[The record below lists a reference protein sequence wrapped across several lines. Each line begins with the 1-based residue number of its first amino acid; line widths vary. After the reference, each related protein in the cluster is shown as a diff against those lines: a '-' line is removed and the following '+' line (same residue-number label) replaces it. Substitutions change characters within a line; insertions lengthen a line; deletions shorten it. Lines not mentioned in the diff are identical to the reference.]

1 MKRALLIA
9 GSAVAIAFAGC
20 RNDSSGPGV
29 TPPPPPPPPVD
40 TIATISPSASAW
52 SQLDSSPSTD
62 GHFQDASFIN
72 ENEGWVVGILGD
84 VYHTIDGGATWERLR
99 DPTNLAGRPLFR
111 SVVFVS
117 PTLGWVGDLNNF
129 NNPDPL
135 RSLWETRDGGKTFTN
150 ISSRITG
157 AVAPVGI
164 CGLFSVDAS
173 TIYGVGRWNGPAV
186 FVKSTDGGATWQS
199 KSLAPMMTGAVDVY
213 FFDKLHGLIAGA
225 RGVGNS
231 EAEQL
236 SSKTVIAMT
245 ADGGETWTEKYV
257 GSESGHW
264 AWKISFP
271 TPQIGYIATQGANK
285 DQVVLKTI
293 DGGNSWS
300 EIHLGNYDGG
310 FSGAG
315 FISASVGWV
324 GASTYA
330 YETTD
335 GGVTWKRSSWVK
347 GQSINRFRLLPSG
360 VGYAVGA
367 RVFKYV
373 PK

>member
-9 GSAVAIAFAGC
+9 GIAVAIAFAGC
-20 RNDSSGPGV
+20 TNDSSGPGI
-29 TPPPPPPPPVD
+29 TPPPPPPPPID
-40 TIATISPSASAW
+40 TIATISPAASAW
-52 SQLDSSPSTD
+52 SQLDNSPSTE
-62 GHFQDASFIN
+62 GHFQDASFVSA
-72 ENEGWVVGILGD
+72 NEGWVVGILGD
-84 VYHTIDGGATWERLR
+84 MYHTTDGGATWETLR
-99 DPTNLAGRPLFR
+99 QPSNLSGRPIFR

-117 PTLGWVGDLNNF
+117 PTLGWIGDLNNF
-129 NNPDPL
+129 SNPDPA
-135 RSLWETRDGGKTFTN
+135 RSLWETRDGGKTITN

-157 AVAPVGI
+157 FAPVGI
-164 CGLFSVDAS
+164 CGMFSLDAS
-173 TIYGVGRWNGPAV
+173 TIFGVGRWNGPAV
-186 FVKSTDGGATWQS
+186 FVKTTDGGATWQS
-199 KSLAPMMTGAVDVY
+199 RSLAPMMTGAVDVY

-231 EAEQL
+231 LEEQN

-245 ADGGETWTEKYV
+245 SDGGETWTEKYI
-257 GSESGHW
+257 GADAGHW

-271 TPQIGYIATQGANK
+271 TPQIGFIATQGPNK
-285 DQVVLKTI
+285 DMVVLKTT

-300 EIHLGNYDGG
+300 EIHLGTYDAG

-315 FISASVGWV
+315 FISANVGWV
-324 GASTYA
+324 GAEKYA
-330 YETTD
+330 YETND
-335 GGVTWKRSSWVK
+335 GGATWKRSSWVK

-367 RVFKYV
+367 RIFKYT